1 MSIQIRHRCRDSLQQ
16 SVVRLLSEAGWHVDA
31 AISDSSVIV
40 ATPGSALLQE
50 ELEHNPHYKSSNVR
64 SAGSRPDTPTLNSGR
79 GSRYDGYAC
88 SADRARACCELADR
102 LPVDEQFLAL
112 LKQQHSSFS
121 SSPCGVPQ
129 EARLLDC
136 LRR

>member
-1 MSIQIRHRCRDSLQQ
+1 MSIQIRHRCGEELQP
-16 SVVRLLSEAGWHVDA
+16 SVLRLLGEAGWHVDA
-31 AISDSSVIV
+31 AISESRVIV

-50 ELEHNPHYKSSNVR
+50 ELEHNPNYKASSAR
-64 SAGSRPDTPTLNSGR
+64 SSGSRPETPTISSSK
-79 GSRYDGYAC
+79 GSRYDGFAC

-102 LPVDEQFLAL
+102 LPVDDQFLAL
-112 LKQQHSSFS
+112 LKEQQHSFS
-121 SSPCGVPQ
+121 GSPCGVPQ